1 MSRGKISDL
10 FFEVGY
16 KVNPTGFK
24 RVEDDLK
31 KIGIY
36 ANTSGVKIEKLGG
49 ILTGISGQA
58 GSLGTT
64 FTNLGSALGAAAS
77 MVLPFA
83 AIGTTLGFI
92 TNETIKSVNAISEFD
107 DKLRTVVAKIGAS
120 EEQLKELSPVT
131 RQVARDYHVMANS
144 VAEAQDYL
152 ALAGYSLEE
161 IQEGTE
167 AVVAAQRATG
177 ESMKAVSDI
186 ATDTASAYG
195 YSADKLEFIVDRM
208 TYTTTKF
215 NTGFAQMGEA
225 MKYIAPIAK
234 QAGMEFEDLNAYIGV
249 LANNSIKGS
258 QAGTAL
264 RMAFLR
270 LQAPS
275 KAAQAQ
281 LNKYGI
287 ALYNAK
293 GEYLGIN
300 KVMLN
305 IEKAMKKMTDKQK
318 AMFKQTV
325 FGTEAMSAME
335 IVLKE
340 GVENIIAYGDAIGQA
355 DGKTREMAM
364 FMENGL
370 GGLKRAIESEK
381 NELSLALGEALRPAA
396 YLFLNDLKEG
406 MEDLNQTLDENKETV
421 SDFALV
427 IGGTIRDLNDSAAFV
442 LKPVIWL
449 FKETGSFLLDVLDFM
464 TFGLYDDKVKYERK
478 RLEELEWKE
487 RAEKFPREIIFPEL
501 ENISLSDME
510 LPSYKLPGEHYYK
523 NFFIEE
529 EPKELNIN
537 IKINGTD
544 TLGKDVATAISE
556 EVQKSFEEAMN
567 YELSTTN
574 INLGRGFSY

>member
-1 MSRGKISDL
+1 MSL
-10 FFEVGY
+10 
-16 KVNPTGFK
+16 
-24 RVEDDLK
+24 
-31 KIGIY
+31 
-36 ANTSGVKIEKLGG
+36 SGL
-49 ILTGISGQA
+49 A
-58 GSLGTT
+58 
-64 FTNLGSALGAAAS
+64 SA
-77 MVLPFA
+77 VLPA
-83 AIGTTLGFI
+83 MSVGATLGFI
-92 TNETIKSVNAISEFD
+92 AKETIKSVNAISEFD

-281 LNKYGI
+281 LNQYGI

>member
-10 FFEVGY
+10 FFEIGY
-16 KVNPTGFK
+16 RVNPIGLNK
-24 RVEDDLK
+24 ANDGLK
-31 KIGIY
+31 KIK
-36 ANTSGVKIEKLGG
+36 ANANASGLQLGKLGMS
-49 ILTGISGQA
+49 LSGLA
-58 GSLGTT
+58 SAVLPLMSVGA
-64 FTNLGSALGAAAS
+64 ALGFVTS
-77 MVLPFA
+77 ESL
-83 AIGTTLGFI
+83 
-92 TNETIKSVNAISEFD
+92 KSINVISEFD

-281 LNKYGI
+281 LRKHKI
-287 ALYNAK
+287 ALYNSK
-293 GEYLGIN
+293 DEYLGIN

-305 IEKAMKKMTDKQK
+305 VEKAMKKMTDKEK

-364 FMENGL
+364 FMERGL
-370 GGLKRAIESEK
+370 GGVRRSVEAEK
-381 NELSLALGEALRPAA
+381 EALSLVLGEALEPAA
-396 YLFLNDLKEG
+396 ISFLTHIKNGLEFLR
-406 MEDLNQTLDENKETV
+406 EDLEINHQTKSDLAMGFAEIFGQASKLGMAVLYDIPETV
-421 SDFALV
+421 DFLTGGLISYIGRKTREKNNRSLNLYPDFKNISFQKLDLYPYDLPGMNYYKKPISDSEE
-427 IGGTIRDLNDSAAFV
+427 IIE
-442 LKPVIWL
+442 
-449 FKETGSFLLDVLDFM
+449 ETVEE
-464 TFGLYDDKVKYERK
+464 KVKK
-478 RLEELEWKE
+478 IILE
-487 RAEKFPREIIFPEL
+487 
-501 ENISLSDME
+501 
-510 LPSYKLPGEHYYK
+510 
-523 NFFIEE
+523 
-529 EPKELNIN
+529 

-544 TLGKDVATAISE
+544 TLGKNVATAISE